1 MSFDYGIYNTFGLAA
16 KNIVVKNISYSGPR
30 TPKSIVK
37 GRDENHIIEN
47 IIFENVVINGE
58 KLREDNFNKYFIS
71 NEFIKGLTI
80 TH

>member
-1 MSFDYGIYNTFGLAA
+1 M
-16 KNIVVKNISYSGPR
+16 VKNISYSGPR

-71 NEFIKGLTI
+71 NEFVKGLSLEEI
-80 TH
+80 FVMVLFSEFCKSRWIH